1 MTSNRY
7 QHAGETCLLAFH
19 SLLYYPAAHTGEM
32 SHHKEGIHM
41 QNMTENEITAEVLKR
56 FENTENP
63 RVKQIVTSL
72 ISHLHAFVREVE
84 LTEEEWFE
92 SIHFLTET
100 GQKCT
105 HTRQEFILLSDTI
118 GVSMLVDLLNHR
130 KPDGATE
137 STVFGPFYTPGAPEM
152 ESGGNIARKDA
163 GPACV
168 VSGRVT
174 DLAGTPIKG
183 ALLDV
188 WQTSSNGFYDSQDP
202 SQPAFNMRGKFR
214 SDENGHYSIQTAV
227 PVSYPIP
234 VDGPVGKMLNL
245 TGRHPNRPAH
255 IHFIVSAEG
264 FEPVTTHL
272 FDATDS
278 YIDSDAVF
286 GVKNS
291 LLCTF
296 VRHEAEEE
304 AAQHNVSAPFYTVDY
319 DFALVPAK

>member
-1 MTSNRY
+1 MR
-7 QHAGETCLLAFH
+7 
-19 SLLYYPAAHTGEM
+19 
-32 SHHKEGIHM
+32 
-41 QNMTENEITAEVLKR
+41 NMTESQITAEVLKR
-56 FENTENP
+56 FENTDNL
-63 RVKQIVTSL
+63 RVKQIVTNL

-92 SIHFLTET
+92 AISFLTET

-105 HTRQEFILLSDTI
+105 DTRQEFILLSDTI
-118 GVSMLVDLLNHR
+118 GVSMLVDLINHR

-152 ESGGNIARKDA
+152 ESGGNIARQDD

-174 DLAGTPIKG
+174 DLNGTPLKN

-202 SQPAFNMRGKFR
+202 NQPEFNMRGKFR
-214 SDENGHYSIQTAV
+214 TDENGQYCIHTSV

-234 VDGPVGKMLNL
+234 VDGPVGKMLKL
-245 TGRHPNRPAH
+245 AGRHPNRPAH

-272 FDATDS
+272 FDESDP

-296 VRHEAEEE
+296 ARHDSEQE
-304 AAQHNVSAPFYTVDY
+304 AAAHHVSAPFYTVDY
-319 DFALVPAK
+319 DFVLVPTQ

>member
-1 MTSNRY
+1 MR
-7 QHAGETCLLAFH
+7 
-19 SLLYYPAAHTGEM
+19 
-32 SHHKEGIHM
+32 
-41 QNMTENEITAEVLKR
+41 NMTENEITAEVLKR
-56 FENTENP
+56 FENTDNP
-63 RVKQIVTSL
+63 RVKQIVTKL

-92 SIHFLTET
+92 SIKFLTET

-105 HTRQEFILLSDTI
+105 DTRQEFILLSDTI
-118 GVSMLVDLLNHR
+118 GVSMLVDLINHR

-137 STVFGPFYTPGAPEM
+137 STVFGPFYTAGAPEM
-152 ESGGNIARKDA
+152 ESGGNIARQDD

-168 VSGRVT
+168 VSGQVT
-174 DLAGTPIKG
+174 DLKGAPIKN

-202 SQPAFNMRGKFR
+202 SQPEFNMRGKFR
-214 SDENGHYSIQTAV
+214 TDENGNYCIHTAV

-272 FDATDS
+272 FDESDP
-278 YIDSDAVF
+278 YVDSDAVF
-286 GVKNS
+286 GVKSS
-291 LLCTF
+291 LLCKF
-296 VRHEAEEE
+296 VRHEAKEE
-304 AAQHNVSAPFYTVDY
+304 AAKYNVAAPFYTVDY
-319 DFALVPAK
+319 DFALVPTT

>member
-1 MTSNRY
+1 MR
-7 QHAGETCLLAFH
+7 
-19 SLLYYPAAHTGEM
+19 
-32 SHHKEGIHM
+32 
-41 QNMTENEITAEVLKR
+41 NMTENEITVEVLKR
-56 FENTENP
+56 FEDTQNP

-92 SIHFLTET
+92 SIKFLTET

-105 HTRQEFILLSDTI
+105 DTRQEFILLSDTI

-137 STVFGPFYTPGAPEM
+137 STVFGPFYTAGAPEM
-152 ESGGNIARKDA
+152 EYGGNIARKDD

-174 DLAGTPIKG
+174 NLDDRPIKD

-202 SQPAFNMRGKFR
+202 NQPEFNMRGKFR
-214 SDENGHYSIQTAV
+214 TDENGSYCIKTAV

-234 VDGPVGKMLNL
+234 VDGPVGKMLSL

-272 FDATDS
+272 FDDTDP

-291 LLCTF
+291 LLCKF

-304 AAQHNVSAPFYTVDY
+304 AAKHKVSAPFYTVEY
-319 DFALVPAK
+319 DFALVPKT

>member
-1 MTSNRY
+1 MR
-7 QHAGETCLLAFH
+7 
-19 SLLYYPAAHTGEM
+19 
-32 SHHKEGIHM
+32 
-41 QNMTENEITAEVLKR
+41 NMTENEITAEVLKR

-63 RVKQIVTSL
+63 RVKHIATSL

-84 LTEEEWFE
+84 LTEEEWSE
-92 SIHFLTET
+92 SIDFLTAT

-105 HTRQEFILLSDTI
+105 DTRQEFILLSDTI
-118 GVSMLVDLLNHR
+118 GVSMLVDLINHH

-137 STVFGPFYTPGAPEM
+137 STIFGPFYTTGAPEM
-152 ESGGNIARKDA
+152 EHGGNIARQDD
-163 GPACV
+163 GPTCV

-174 DLAGTPIKG
+174 DLDGAPIKG

-188 WQTSSNGFYDSQDP
+188 WQTSSNGFYDSQD
-202 SQPAFNMRGKFR
+202 SNQPAFNMRGKFR
-214 SDENGHYSIQTAV
+214 SDARGNYSIQTAV

-234 VDGPVGKMLNL
+234 VDGPVGRMLSV

-264 FEPVTTHL
+264 FESVTTHL
-272 FDATDS
+272 FDKADP

-291 LLCTF
+291 LLCRF
-296 VRHEAEEE
+296 SRHETEEE
-304 AAQHNVSAPFYTVDY
+304 ATKHNISPPFYTVEY
-319 DFALVPAK
+319 DFTLVQKE